1 MLGVGMK
8 LSKPCAALLMGPIC
22 WAAPLAQCVS
32 VTVGNGVLAALN
44 GTKSVGT
51 LAFARQ
57 NKPLRSSSVGT
68 VENVFTAVCSFSC

>member
-1 MLGVGMK
+1 
-8 LSKPCAALLMGPIC
+8 MGPIC
-22 WAAPLAQCVS
+22 CAAPLAQFVLA
-32 VTVGNGVLAALN
+32 TVGKGVFVALN

-51 LAFARQ
+51 PAFARQ